1 MRQLKSNWLVTTLCA
16 LALSACASMP
26 AVDTLNKRAAVFE
39 IGYQEVLS
47 TAVIYDGEKRLTV
60 ADKAKLN
67 TVFDRVDAAR
77 SVFRTALIVGDKA
90 RFDSGIATALT
101 ALEAARAILTEKE
114 RK

>member
-1 MRQLKSNWLVTTLCA
+1 MRNIKLNWLVAA
-16 LALSACASMP
+16 LVALVLSACASMP

-47 TAVIYDGEKRLTV
+47 TAILYDTEKRLTV
-60 ADKAKLN
+60 TDKAKLN
-67 TVFDRVDAAR
+67 AVFDRVDAAR